1 MEAIVIEVICD
12 CGAVRLE
19 VTEAPKEVNDC
30 QCSWCQRLGALWSYY
45 LKSQVRLVS
54 EPGATSIYLRGGK
67 HLAFHRCKVCGLT
80 THWVNM
86 DETRPRMGVNARLMP
101 REVRAQARVFQGM
114 P

>member
-1 MEAIVIEVICD
+1 MIEVVCD

-19 VTEAPKEVNDC
+19 VAEAPKELNDC

-45 LKSQVRLVS
+45 PKTQVRVVS
-54 EPGATSIYLRGGK
+54 APDATAIYLRGGR
-67 HLAFHRCKVCGLT
+67 HLEFHRCRICGLT
-80 THWVNM
+80 THWVNV

-101 REVRAQARVFQGM
+101 RDVRAQARVFQGM